1 MEINLKEKY
10 LPVGTVV
17 LLKGGKKR
25 VMITGFCVVSPEV
38 EKKIFDYCGCIYPEG
53 YLNSTQNCL
62 FNHDQIDKIYHVGLV
77 DDEELKFKNQLKS
90 LAPTIDAQFAE
101 FVKDYEKKEN
111 VQTENASVNNVQS
124 NNTANINVSPVNTNN
139 ATQSDV
145 ALIMTQHC
153 VALVVE
159 TPVVD
164 EPAVK
169 PTAQAAEPAVQPVNQ
184 PEAQPSVI
192 NFLDESQ
199 K

>member
-25 VMITGFCVVSPEV
+25 VMVTGFCVVSPEID
-38 EKKIFDYCGCIYPEG
+38 KKVFDYCGCIYPEG

-77 DDEELKFKNQLKS
+77 DDEELKFKKQLKEI
-90 LAPTIDAQFAE
+90 APTIDESFAD
-101 FVKDYEKKEN
+101 FVK
-111 VQTENASVNNVQS
+111 A
-124 NNTANINVSPVNTNN
+124 TAEATADAPEAPV
-139 ATQSDV
+139 
-145 ALIMTQHC
+145 
-153 VALVVE
+153 
-159 TPVVD
+159 
-164 EPAVK
+164 
-169 PTAQAAEPAVQPVNQ
+169 AAEPAPVAEPTPVVEPAPVVSEPAPQVAVEPAPVAQPA
-184 PEAQPSVI
+184 PEVAAEPSVI

>member
-111 VQTENASVNNVQS
+111 VQS

-139 ATQSDV
+139 AIQSDV
-145 ALIMTQHC
+145 ASTMPQPS
-153 VALVVE
+153 VAPVVE

-169 PTAQAAEPAVQPVNQ
+169 PTAQATEPAVQPVNQ

>member
-25 VMITGFCVVSPEV
+25 VMVTGFCVVSPEIEQKV
-38 EKKIFDYCGCIYPEG
+38 FDYCGCIYPEG

-77 DDEELKFKNQLKS
+77 DDEELKFKNQLKEI
-90 LAPTIDAQFAE
+90 APSIDSQFAE
-101 FVKDYEKKEN
+101 LVKETAESVKNNEQLAAASSP
-111 VQTENASVNNVQS
+111 VTEAVDKNIPSSVNSQLNAAPVVDNNVA
-124 NNTANINVSPVNTNN
+124 NTP
-139 ATQSDV
+139 
-145 ALIMTQHC
+145 
-153 VALVVE
+153 VVE
-159 TPVVD
+159 TRVVD

-169 PTAQAAEPAVQPVNQ
+169 PTAQAAEPVVQPVNQ